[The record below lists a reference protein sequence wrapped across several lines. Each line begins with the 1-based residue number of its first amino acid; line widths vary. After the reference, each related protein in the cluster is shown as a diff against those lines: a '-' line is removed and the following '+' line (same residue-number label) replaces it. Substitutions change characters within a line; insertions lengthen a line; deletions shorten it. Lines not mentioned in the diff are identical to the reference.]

1 MEDRKIKDFI
11 SKELS
16 NFEFKRYSKGFK
28 YLSEAI
34 LLCIKDINLLDNL
47 SKNVFPKIATKY
59 NEKSLYNVKWC
70 IDQVIKTMYNNTE
83 ISTLCNYF
91 GIEENIKPSLKF
103 VIYTIV
109 CKYNRKYC

>member
-47 SKNVFPKIATKY
+47 SKNVF
-59 NEKSLYNVKWC
+59 
-70 IDQVIKTMYNNTE
+70 
-83 ISTLCNYF
+83 
-91 GIEENIKPSLKF
+91 LKLQQDIMKNPYIMLNG
-103 VIYTIV
+103 V
-109 CKYNRKYC
+109 